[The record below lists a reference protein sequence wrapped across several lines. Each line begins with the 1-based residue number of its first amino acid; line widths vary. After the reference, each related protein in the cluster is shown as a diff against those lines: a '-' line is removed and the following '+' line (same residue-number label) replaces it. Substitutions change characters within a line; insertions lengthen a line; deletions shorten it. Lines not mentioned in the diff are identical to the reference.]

1 MPIAIISDIHG
12 NLEALQVVL
21 QYLQENNIDEIYC
34 LGDIVGY
41 GANPNECLELIARI
55 STKVLMG
62 NHDHAAIGLT
72 NINYFNDYAKISTY
86 WTYSILSAE
95 NKNFISS
102 LDFTWEMDRILLVH
116 STPSNPP
123 GWHYIITEQDAR
135 SEYES
140 FSQNVCFIGH
150 THLPSIFSQK
160 KGMVKAQKYVLNEQD
175 KYIVNVGSV
184 GQPRDGNPMTCFC
197 VYTSDTGQL
206 EYVRLNYDVAVTR
219 EKIIKAGLPLYL
231 GDRLLNGY

>member
-123 GWHYIITEQDAR
+123 GWHYIITEQDTR